1 MAKLLCI
8 EDDAELLEIITEELS
23 DAGHTVLQATDG
35 CAGLD
40 MILKHDPDLVISD
53 ISMPGMNGYVL
64 LKTLR
69 NKYPDFAE
77 MPFIFLSALAD
88 RDHVIDGLDLG
99 ADDYLTKPIDYEM
112 LAVRVDSRLRQSD
125 RMRKKKEADISKL
138 VQSFESIGEAAA
150 SVSDDLVWK

>member
-8 EDDAELLEIITEELS
+8 EDDAELLEIITEELA
-23 DAGHTVLQATDG
+23 DAGHTVLQAADG
-35 CAGLD
+35 CVGLE
-40 MILKHDPDLVISD
+40 MILKHNPDLVISD

-69 NKYPDFAE
+69 NNHPDFAE

-150 SVSDDLVWK
+150 SVSGDLTWK

>member
-1 MAKLLCI
+1 MANLLCI

-35 CAGLD
+35 CAGLE

-69 NKYPDFAE
+69 NKHPNFAE

-112 LAVRVDSRLRQSD
+112 LAVRVDSRLRQSE

-150 SVSDDLVWK
+150 SVADDLVWK

>member
-8 EDDAELLEIITEELS
+8 EDDAELLEIITEELA
-23 DAGHTVLQATDG
+23 DAGHTVLQAADG
-35 CAGLD
+35 CVGLE
-40 MILKHDPDLVISD
+40 MILKHNPDLVISD

-69 NKYPDFAE
+69 NNHPDFAE

-150 SVSDDLVWK
+150 SVSDDLTWK

>member
-8 EDDAELLEIITEELS
+8 EDDAELLEIITEELA
-23 DAGHTVLQATDG
+23 DAGHTVLQANDG
-35 CAGLD
+35 CVGLD
-40 MILKHDPDLVISD
+40 MILKHNPDLVISD

-69 NKYPDFAE
+69 NNHPDFAE

-112 LAVRVDSRLRQSD
+112 LAVRVDSRLRQSE
-125 RMRKKKEADISKL
+125 RMRKKKESDISKL

-150 SVSDDLVWK
+150 SVSDDLIWK

>member
-1 MAKLLCI
+1 MANLLCI

-23 DAGHTVLQATDG
+23 DAGHTVLQAADG
-35 CAGLD
+35 CAGLE

-69 NKYPDFAE
+69 NKHPDFAE

-112 LAVRVDSRLRQSD
+112 LAVRVDSRLRQSE
-125 RMRKKKEADISKL
+125 RMRKKKESDISKL

-150 SVSDDLVWK
+150 SVSDDLIWK

>member
-1 MAKLLCI
+1 MAKLLCV
-8 EDDAELLEIITEELS
+8 EDDAELLEIITEELT

-35 CAGLD
+35 CAGLE
-40 MILKHDPDLVISD
+40 MILQHSPDLVISD

-69 NKYPDFAE
+69 NNHPSFAE

-112 LAVRVDSRLRQSD
+112 LAVRVDSRLRQSE
-125 RMRKKKEADISKL
+125 RMRKKKESDISKL
-138 VQSFESIGEAAA
+138 VQSFENIGDAAA
-150 SVSDDLVWK
+150 SVADDLVWK

>member
-1 MAKLLCI
+1 MANLLCI

-35 CAGLD
+35 CAGLE

-69 NKYPDFAE
+69 NKHPNFAE

-112 LAVRVDSRLRQSD
+112 LAVRVDSRLRQSE

-150 SVSDDLVWK
+150 SVADDLTWK

>member
-8 EDDAELLEIITEELS
+8 EDDAELLEIITEELA
-23 DAGHTVLQATDG
+23 DAGHTVLQAAVG
-35 CAGLD
+35 CVGLE
-40 MILKHDPDLVISD
+40 MILKHNPDLVISD

-69 NKYPDFAE
+69 KNHPDFAE

-150 SVSDDLVWK
+150 SVSDDLTWK

>member
-35 CAGLD
+35 CAGLE
-40 MILKHDPDLVISD
+40 MILKHNPDLVISD

-69 NKYPDFAE
+69 NNHPDFAE

-150 SVSDDLVWK
+150 SVSDDLIWK